1 VTPEAIVGV
10 GGTLFK
16 VDAAINFLFRL
27 PYSRLHERE
36 ADALGLDNLVRACI
50 DPAVAPGVWRAMG
63 ASENELGLEN
73 MTESRKISGGVF
85 VEVAREAVNVLGELT
100 STHPPAEERERAM
113 RAQLPSRA
121 ALFEERCG
129 GYVEATRRIRKMG

>member
-1 VTPEAIVGV
+1 MTPEAIVGV

-85 VEVAREAVNVLGELT
+85 VEVLGELT

>member
-1 VTPEAIVGV
+1 MTPEAIVGV

-85 VEVAREAVNVLGELT
+85 VEVAREAVTVLGELT

-113 RAQLPSRA
+113 RAQLPSRV